1 MYAVDLTDPIV
12 IFRDVET
19 VIKAPL
25 NKIPKVQKAIDDAHN
40 RLLNT
45 FTQMFPGK
53 LVISFNTSAVYSK
66 IVDLVALDTET
77 RTVSGG
83 TVRKSAVRCGRS
95 QHGNE
100 SAAHREVFPKRPVRL
115 YRGRIGKLSISKE
128 SGTDAEIL

>member
-45 FTQMFPGK
+45 FTQMF
-53 LVISFNTSAVYSK
+53 LENW
-66 IVDLVALDTET
+66 
-77 RTVSGG
+77 
-83 TVRKSAVRCGRS
+83 
-95 QHGNE
+95 
-100 SAAHREVFPKRPVRL
+100 
-115 YRGRIGKLSISKE
+115 
-128 SGTDAEIL
+128 